1 MNRVIMFL
9 MNQKLLVNLV
19 VALILILGLTVLMR
33 INREFV
39 PEVNFDMVTVTT
51 IYPGGSPDEL
61 EQLISIPI

>member
-39 PEVNFDMVTVTT
+39 PEVNFDMVAVTT

-61 EQLISIPI
+61 E